1 MENRRADRTAEMETF
16 LSVACAG
23 SFSGAARE
31 LGLTPSAVSRLVTRI
46 EQRLGVRLVVRTTRS
61 LRLTREGEDYALAAR
76 RILSDLNQ
84 SETAIADRGS
94 PKGLVRV
101 SASVAH
107 GRLSIVPLIP
117 EFLARYPDI
126 TIDVHLSD
134 EISDVEGGHI
144 DVAIRFGQLPD
155 SLLSARRLGETGRS
169 VVASPAYLET
179 YGCPETP
186 DELASH
192 NCMDFSFKRIEP
204 GWPFRVDGKDM
215 MLPVD
220 GNAHANNGETLA
232 QLALQGVGLTR
243 LGDFHIRSEL
253 DSGRLVSVLDD
264 YNPGD
269 TEAIHAVFVGG
280 QTMPARVRVF
290 VDYLIEK
297 MSWGPEEAPLSSSRN
312 VTVRE

>member
-1 MENRRADRTAEMETF
+1 MEYRKADRTAEMETF
-16 LSVACAG
+16 LAVACAG

-76 RILSDLNQ
+76 RILSDLDQ
-84 SETAIADRGS
+84 AETAIADRGR

-126 TIDVHLSD
+126 TVDVHLSD

-144 DVAIRFGQLPD
+144 DVAIRFGVLPD
-155 SLLSARRLGETGRS
+155 SLLSARRLGESGRS
-169 VVASPAYLET
+169 VVASPDYLKR
-179 YGCPETP
+179 YGYPRTP
-186 DELASH
+186 AELTHH

-204 GWPFRVDGKDM
+204 GWPFS
-215 MLPVD
+215 VD
-220 GNAHANNGETLA
+220 GNNLILPIDGRAHANNGETLV
-232 QLALQGVGLTR
+232 QLAIQGVGITR
-243 LGDFHIRSEL
+243 LGDFHIRPEL
-253 DSGRLVSVLDD
+253 DSGRLVRLLHD

-280 QTMPARVRVF
+280 KTMPARVRVF
-290 VDYLIEK
+290 VDYLVEK
-297 MSWGPEEAPLSSSRN
+297 MKAGDEGQ
-312 VTVRE
+312 